1 LIHFYKRFITKV
13 MLSQITKQAS
23 KKLLGNT
30 NSVLVWGRM
39 TINTGFEGP
48 FNWVAGSRVHPVDNV
63 GTFSNLS
70 PRTGTLACYIPSS
83 GPGEVDRVVKVARDA
98 FPGWAALSG
107 MERGRMLTKAAGIM
121 RDNLEDI
128 ARLDVNDN
136 GKPIWEARA
145 DMETVIACLEYYGGV
160 APAIMGQ
167 HVKLPGGSWGVASKE
182 PLGVVAGVGA
192 WNYPLQTCTW
202 KVAPAL
208 ACGNTFI
215 YKPSPLAPLAA
226 VVLGEVLQQAGVPD
240 GVYNV
245 VQGEGET
252 GSLLTN
258 HQDCDKLSFTGSI
271 STGTKIMEAGAKGI
285 KNVTL
290 ELGGKS
296 PLIIFDDADL
306 KNAVKG
312 ALMANFLTQ
321 GEVCSNGTRVFV
333 QRGIYQEFLSQFVKQ
348 TMKMKAGDPM
358 NEDTTVGGTISED
371 HARKVLSYIESAVS
385 EGATLSCGGERIV
398 LDGDCSGGWYLS
410 PAVLTDCTDQMKA
423 VREEI
428 FGSVA
433 AVLVFD
439 TEEEVIE
446 RANNTEFGL
455 AGGVFTKDLTRG
467 HRVVDKLQAGTNWI
481 NTFNLAPAE
490 LPFGG
495 YKKSGIGRENGL
507 AAIDYYTQYK
517 TIYVEMN
524 DVDCGPLYQE
534 D

>member
-1 LIHFYKRFITKV
+1 MLHSARLCNIRKMSTEAWTK
-13 MLSQITKQAS
+13 
-23 KKLLGNT
+23 
-30 NSVLVWGRM
+30 
-39 TINTGFEGP
+39 GP
-48 FNWVAGSRVHPVDNV
+48 YNWVNGRRCDPVD
-63 GTFSNLS
+63 TFGSFDNIE
-70 PRTGTLACYIPSS
+70 PRTGQLLCNVPSS
-83 GPGEVDRVVKVARDA
+83 GAKEVDRAVKAARTA
-98 FPGWAALSG
+98 FPAWSSMSG
-107 MERGRMLTKAAGIM
+107 MERGRILTRAAHLL
-121 RDNLEDI
+121 RDRTEQL
-128 ARLDVNDN
+128 AQLDVRDN

-145 DMETVIACLEYYGGV
+145 DMSTVTDCLEYYGGV
-160 APAIMGQ
+160 APSIAGH
-167 HVKLPGGSWGVASKE
+167 HVRLAGGSWGVAARE
-182 PLGVVAGVGA
+182 PIGVVGGVGA

-208 ACGNTFI
+208 ACGNTFV
-215 YKPSPLAPLAA
+215 YKPSPLTPLVAT
-226 VVLGEVLQQAGVPD
+226 VLGEVLQEAGLPD

-245 VQGEGET
+245 VQGEGGT
-252 GSLLTN
+252 GVALTN
-258 HQDCDKLSFTGSI
+258 HDGCDKLSFTGSVE
-271 STGTKIMEAGAKGI
+271 TGTKIMTAGAQSI

-333 QRGIYQEFLSQFVKQ
+333 QRGIYPQFIKEFVNQAK
-348 TMKMKAGDPM
+348 KMKIGDPM
-358 NEDTTVGGTISED
+358 LEDTTVGATISAE
-371 HARKVLSYIESAVS
+371 HAAKVLSYIESAVS
-385 EGATLSCGGERIV
+385 EGAVVECGGGRVE
-398 LDGDCSGGWYLS
+398 LQGECKGGWFLA
-410 PAVLTDCTDQMKA
+410 PTVLTSCTDNMKA

-439 TEEEVIE
+439 TEEEAIA
-446 RANNTEFGL
+446 RANDSIFGL
-455 AGGVFTKDLTRG
+455 AGGVFTNDLKRG
-467 HRVVDKLQAGTNWI
+467 HRVVQQIQAGTTWI

-495 YKKSGIGRENGL
+495 YKMSGIGRENGL
-507 AAIDYYTQYK
+507 AAIEHYTQFK

-524 DVDCGPLYQE
+524 DVDCGPLYKE

>member
-1 LIHFYKRFITKV
+1 MGRLSSQLTTKRLHSAAVI
-13 MLSQITKQAS
+13 A
-23 KKLLGNT
+23 
-30 NSVLVWGRM
+30 RM
-39 TINTGFEGP
+39 TINTSAQGP
-48 FNWVAGSRVHPVDNV
+48 FNWVAGQRCQPLDNV
-63 GTFSNLS
+63 GEFDNVS
-70 PRTGTLACYIPSS
+70 PRTGKLFCKIPSS
-83 GPGEVDRVVKVARDA
+83 GKLEVDRAVGAARSA
-98 FPGWAALSG
+98 FPGWAAMSG
-107 MERGRMLTKAAGIM
+107 MERGRLLTRAAAIM
-121 RDNLEDI
+121 RENLEDI

-145 DMETVIACLEYYGGV
+145 DMETVIACLEYYGGL
-160 APAIMGQ
+160 APAIVGY
-167 HVKLPGGSWGVASKE
+167 HVKLPGGSWGAASRE

-208 ACGNTFI
+208 ACGNSFI

-252 GSLLTN
+252 GALLTN
-258 HQDCDKLSFTGSI
+258 HPDCDKLSFTGSVA
-271 STGTKIMEAGAKGI
+271 TGTRIMTAGAKGI

-296 PLIIFDDADL
+296 PLIIFNDANL

-333 QRGIYQEFLSQFVKQ
+333 QRGIYEEFLKEFVKQ
-348 TMKMKAGDPM
+348 AKNMKIGDPM
-358 NEDTTVGGTISED
+358 NEETTVGGTISED
-371 HARKVLSYIESAVS
+371 HAKKVLGYIESARN
-385 EGATLSCGGERIV
+385 EGATVACGGERV
-398 LDGDCSGGWYLS
+398 LLEGDCADGWYLS
-410 PAVLTDCTDQMKA
+410 PAILTDCRDDMKA
-423 VREEI
+423 VKEEI

-433 AVLVFD
+433 AVLLFD
-439 TEEEVIE
+439 TEEEALE

-455 AGGVFTKDLTRG
+455 GAGVFTQDITRA
-467 HRVVDKLQAGTNWI
+467 HRVVDKLQAGTTWI

-495 YKKSGIGRENGL
+495 YKMSGIGRENGL
-507 AAIDYYTQYK
+507 AAIEHYTQYK

-534 D
+534 E

>member
-1 LIHFYKRFITKV
+1 MV
-13 MLSQITKQAS
+13 A
-23 KKLLGNT
+23 N
-30 NSVLVWGRM
+30 RM
-39 TINTGFEGP
+39 SINTSAQGP
-48 FNWVAGSRVHPVDNV
+48 FNWIAGQRCQPVDNV
-63 GTFSNLS
+63 GVFDNLS
-70 PRTGTLACYIPSS
+70 PRTGKLFCKVPAS
-83 GPGEVDRVVKVARDA
+83 GKLEVDRAVGVARSA
-98 FPGWAALSG
+98 FPGWAAMSG
-107 MERGRMLTKAAGIM
+107 MERGRLLTRAAGIL
-121 RDNLEDI
+121 RENLEDI
-128 ARLDVNDN
+128 AKLDVHDN

-145 DMETVIACLEYYGGV
+145 DMETVIACLEYYGGL
-160 APAIMGQ
+160 APAIVGY
-167 HVKLPGGSWGVASKE
+167 HVKLPGGSWGAASRE

-208 ACGNTFI
+208 ACGNSFI
-215 YKPSPLAPLAA
+215 YKPSQLAPLAA
-226 VVLGEVLQQAGVPD
+226 VVLGEVLKQAGVPD

-252 GSLLTN
+252 GALLTN
-258 HQDCDKLSFTGSI
+258 HPDCDKLSFTGSVD
-271 STGTKIMEAGAKGI
+271 TGTKIMTAGAKGI

-296 PLIIFDDADL
+296 PLLIFDDANL

-333 QRGIYQEFLSQFVKQ
+333 QRGIYDDFLKEFVKQ
-348 TMKMKAGDPM
+348 ASQMKVGDPM
-358 NEDTTVGGTISED
+358 NDDVTVGGTITAD
-371 HARKVLSYIESAVS
+371 HAKKVLGYIESARS
-385 EGATLSCGGERIV
+385 EGATVACGGERVV
-398 LDGDCSGGWYLS
+398 LDGECADGWYLT
-410 PAVLTDCTDQMKA
+410 PAILTDCRDDMKA
-423 VREEI
+423 VKEEI

-433 AVLVFD
+433 SVLIFD
-439 TEEEVIE
+439 TEEEALE

-455 AGGVFTKDLTRG
+455 GAGVFTQDITRA
-467 HRVVDKLQAGTNWI
+467 HRVVDKLQAGTTWI

-495 YKKSGIGRENGL
+495 YKMSGIGRENGL
-507 AAIDYYTQYK
+507 AAIEHYTQYK

-534 D
+534 